1 MNERLDCNIILL
13 EAMIDYARN
22 NPDLRIG
29 QILQAFSFKISS
41 EDFYVEP
48 RVVLYDR
55 CLPDVYGRN

>member
-1 MNERLDCNIILL
+1 MNERLNCNITLL
-13 EAMIDYARN
+13 QAMMHYAED

-29 QILQAFSFKISS
+29 QILQAFSFKVSS

-48 RVVLYDR
+48 RIVLCDR